1 MVCQLG
7 PTGNTAAAGNIQQK
21 FLVGVQLQGS
31 RATAIM
37 FFTRTRALVVLGAV
51 LGAVPAESF
60 MLPPLPPTVIRA
72 TVCAFVPR
80 GASRTAPLRTSHR
93 DMCRL
98 SMSLDDEL
106 AGVRGMKIREIKQEL
121 AERGLATDDIFEKD
135 EFVTRLAQARV
146 EKPSPTSA
154 PTSAPSGTGSSSSA
168 TTRAESSQQDRD
180 SVVRAEVEVM
190 RVAEIRAELSQR
202 AVSSHGLF
210 EKSEFVELL
219 VKARLAAPGDG
230 DSNKGTSRAATNPEY
245 KDVQTKKMDNKKQE
259 PQTTSTAGGSRGG
272 GGGGMGGNPFG
283 GMPGACVRLSK
294 AVRQGLDTASGVC
307 GGESPSGT
315 FD

>member
-1 MVCQLG
+1 
-7 PTGNTAAAGNIQQK
+7 
-21 FLVGVQLQGS
+21 
-31 RATAIM
+31 
-37 FFTRTRALVVLGAV
+37 
-51 LGAVPAESF
+51 
-60 MLPPLPPTVIRA
+60 
-72 TVCAFVPR
+72 
-80 GASRTAPLRTSHR
+80 
-93 DMCRL
+93 
-98 SMSLDDEL
+98 MSLDDEL

-168 TTRAESSQQDRD
+168 TSRAESSQQDRD

-219 VKARLAAPGDG
+219 VKARLAAP
-230 DSNKGTSRAATNPEY
+230 ALLA
-245 KDVQTKKMDNKKQE
+245 
-259 PQTTSTAGGSRGG
+259 
-272 GGGGMGGNPFG
+272 
-283 GMPGACVRLSK
+283 SK
-294 AVRQGLDTASGVC
+294 
-307 GGESPSGT
+307 
-315 FD
+315 

>member
-1 MVCQLG
+1 M
-7 PTGNTAAAGNIQQK
+7 
-21 FLVGVQLQGS
+21 GVQLQGS

-283 GMPGACVRLSK
+283 GMPGACVRQQKLCGRGWTRPVAY
-294 AVRQGLDTASGVC
+294 AVERDLLEHLIDRRADCCRQCQCRVLRQRN
-307 GGESPSGT
+307 
-315 FD
+315 

>member
-1 MVCQLG
+1 
-7 PTGNTAAAGNIQQK
+7 
-21 FLVGVQLQGS
+21 
-31 RATAIM
+31 M

-168 TTRAESSQQDRD
+168 TSRAESSQQDRD

-230 DSNKGTSRAATNPEY
+230 YSNKGSSRAAKNPEY
-245 KDVQTKKMDNKKQE
+245 KDVQTKKMDNKKHE

-272 GGGGMGGNPFG
+272 GAGGMGGNPFG
-283 GMPGACVRLSK
+283 GMPGAACVLQKKLCCRGWTRPLAYVVQRDLLK
-294 AVRQGLDTASGVC
+294 HFIDRRHCQCRVPRQRN
-307 GGESPSGT
+307 
-315 FD
+315 